1 MHDRIAP
8 SRRRETP
15 MPARAM
21 WKGLIEFDGV
31 ATPVKLYA
39 AIEDRGVHFNLL
51 HDQDMVRL
59 RQRMVNAITGNEVEP
74 TDMRKGYEVEP
85 GRFVLVHQEELDA
98 LEPAESRTI
107 DVVQCVDPVEV
118 GQQWYDRPYYLGPD
132 GNAERY
138 WALVDALE
146 KQKKIAI
153 VRWVMRKK
161 QYTGAIRV
169 ERDALMLITLRSP
182 AELIDPREVPRPAG
196 RKLDSRELRMAE
208 QLISALE
215 GEFNPADFRNVYID
229 RVRDLVERKAKGQKV
244 DLPKPREFK
253 PRRESLESML
263 RASIDAA
270 KREKKKVRAHA

>member
-1 MHDRIAP
+1 
-8 SRRRETP
+8 

-21 WKGLIEFDGV
+21 WKGVVELDGV
-31 ATPVKLYA
+31 STPVKLYA
-39 AIEDRGVHFNLL
+39 AVEDRGVHFNLL

-59 RQRMVNAITGNEVEP
+59 RQRMVNAVTGEEVEP
-74 TDMRKGYEVEP
+74 AATRKGYEVEP
-85 GRFVLVHQEELDA
+85 GRFVLVHKEELDA
-98 LEPAESRTI
+98 LEPAESRAI
-107 DVVQCVDPVEV
+107 DVVQCVDAGEV
-118 GQQWYDRPYYLGPD
+118 GQAWYDRPYYLGPD

-161 QYTGAIRV
+161 QYAGAIRV

-182 AELIDPREVPRPAG
+182 AELVDPKELPRPTG
-196 RKLDSRELRMAE
+196 RKLDNRELRMAE

-215 GEFNPADFRNVYID
+215 GEFKPSEFRNEYVD
-229 RVRDLVERKAKGQKV
+229 RVRELVERKARGLKV
-244 DLPKPREFK
+244 ELPKPRTVK

-270 KREKKKVRAHA
+270 KREKEKAHA